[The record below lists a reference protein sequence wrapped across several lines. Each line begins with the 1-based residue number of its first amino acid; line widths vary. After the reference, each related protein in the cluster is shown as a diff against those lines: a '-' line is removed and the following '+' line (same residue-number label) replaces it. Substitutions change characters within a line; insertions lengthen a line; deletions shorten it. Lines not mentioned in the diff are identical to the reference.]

1 LQRLSSRGWY
11 TVALRPSFWLIL
23 LLLVLITIPHY
34 REVIQ
39 YPSFLTNLLVNIGL
53 DRHAFERILYLIP
66 VIWAGFV
73 FGWKG
78 ALASSIIALGCM
90 LPRAI
95 FISPESKDAISETA
109 AVFILG
115 DMIAFGFGALGRQ
128 REQRVYLSA
137 LNYISGVVSQSLEL
151 KQILNSSI
159 DSVIDVMDV
168 DIVLIFLLD
177 SQASELILGASR
189 GVSTLF
195 ASGLD
200 RMELGEGLNSVVA
213 QTGEPM
219 FIKNSS
225 KDPRLTKTE
234 VKEEGIQSQI
244 IVPLKS
250 KGKVMG
256 TICVAMRRQRRFNKD
271 EVSLLAAIGNQIGVA
286 IENARLYEEEH
297 EVAEQLRASEERYRT
312 LFQNAHDAI
321 WVHDMD
327 GNIVSANA
335 AVARLTGYEVKEL
348 CQMNVK
354 SFLSDE
360 SLNLAKDIRTRLLSG
375 EPVIEPYEQ
384 KLINKEGN
392 EAILK
397 LTTNLVEVEGK
408 PVGFQNIARD
418 VSREKVMQESLR
430 FHLGQITMA
439 QEEERKRIAREL
451 HDETIQ
457 SLVVLARQLD
467 DVISISGDLS
477 FDKRR
482 LLENLHKQ
490 LNDIMADV
498 RRMIQDL
505 RPPTLD
511 RLGLMPALE
520 SLASNI
526 GKRSGMNIE
535 VTVRGISR
543 RFSPE
548 IELMLFRVA
557 QEALSNALKHSQATE
572 AQVTVEF
579 ADRIIRVTVRDNGC
593 GFSLP
598 ETTGDLVKQ
607 GRLGLAGMQERI
619 QLVGGSFKMESEPG
633 AGTIVIIEAPL

>member
-1 LQRLSSRGWY
+1 MQRLSSRGWY

-23 LLLVLITIPHY
+23 VLLVLITIPHY

-95 FISPESKDAISETA
+95 FISPEPKDAISETA

-200 RMELGEGLNSVVA
+200 RMKLGEGLNSVVA

-256 TICVAMRRQRRFNKD
+256 TICVAVRRQRRFNKD

-360 SLNLAKDIRTRLLSG
+360 SLNLAKDIRTKLLSG

-535 VTVRGISR
+535 VTVRGVSR

-548 IELMLFRVA
+548 IELVLFRVA

>member
-1 LQRLSSRGWY
+1 LQRLPSRGWY
-11 TVALRPSFWLIL
+11 TVAFRPSFWLIL
-23 LLLVLITIPHY
+23 VLLVLITIPHY

-39 YPSFLTNLLVNIGL
+39 YPSFLTNLLTNIGL
-53 DRHAFERILYLIP
+53 DRHAFERILYLVPI
-66 VIWAGFV
+66 IWAGFV
-73 FGWKG
+73 FGWEG
-78 ALASSIIALGCM
+78 ALVTTIIALGCM

-95 FISPESKDAISETA
+95 FISTEPRDAIFETA

-115 DMIAFGFGALGRQ
+115 DMAVFAFAALWRQ

-159 DSVIDVMDV
+159 DSIVDVMGV

-177 SQASELILGASR
+177 NEAGEIVLWASR
-189 GVSTLF
+189 GVSNSF
-195 ASGLD
+195 ASGVG
-200 RMELGEGLNSVVA
+200 RMKLGEGLNSMVA

-219 FIKNSS
+219 FIKNTS

-256 TICVAMRRQRRFNKD
+256 TICVAMRGQRRFNKD

-354 SFLSDE
+354 SFLSEE

-375 EPVIEPYEQ
+375 EAVIEPYEQ
-384 KLINKEGN
+384 KLITKGGI

-430 FHLGQITMA
+430 FYLGQITMA

-451 HDETIQ
+451 HDDTIQ

-467 DVISISGDLS
+467 DIISISNDLP
-477 FDKRR
+477 FDKKR

-490 LNDIMADV
+490 TNDIMADV
-498 RRMIQDL
+498 RRMSQDL

-511 RLGLMPALE
+511 RLGLISALE
-520 SLASNI
+520 SLVSNI
-526 GKRSGMNIE
+526 RKRSGMNIE
-535 VTVRGISR
+535 VTVQGVSR

-548 IELMLFRVA
+548 IELVLFRVA
-557 QEALSNALKHSQATE
+557 QEALSNTLKHSQATE

-579 ADRIIRVTVRDNGC
+579 ADKTIRIIVKDNGC

-619 QLVGGSFKMESEPG
+619 QLVGGNFKIKSEPG
-633 AGTIVIIEAPL
+633 AGTTVIIEAPL

>member
-23 LLLVLITIPHY
+23 VLLILITVPHY

-39 YPSFLTNLLVNIGL
+39 YPSFLTNLLANMGL
-53 DRHAFERILYLIP
+53 DRHAFERILYLVP

-78 ALASSIIALGCM
+78 ASVTAIIALGCM

-95 FISPESKDAISETA
+95 FISPEPKDAIFETT
-109 AVFILG
+109 AVFILSA
-115 DMIAFGFGALGRQ
+115 MVVFGFTALGRQ

-151 KQILNSSI
+151 KQILDSSI
-159 DSVIDVMDV
+159 DSIINVMDV
-168 DIVLIFLLD
+168 DIILIFLLD
-177 SQASELILGASR
+177 NEAHELILCASR
-189 GVSTLF
+189 GVSNSF
-195 ASGLD
+195 ASGID
-200 RMELGEGLNSVVA
+200 RIELGEGLNSTVA

-219 FIKNSS
+219 FIKNTS

-354 SFLSDE
+354 SFLSEE

-384 KLINKEGN
+384 KLITKGGV

-397 LTTNLVEVEGK
+397 LTTNLVEVDGK

-430 FHLGQITMA
+430 FYLGQITMA

-467 DVISISGDLS
+467 DIISISSDLS

-490 LNDIMADV
+490 TNDIMADV

-520 SLASNI
+520 SLVSTI
-526 GKRSGMNIE
+526 RKRSGMNIE

-548 IELMLFRVA
+548 IELVLFRVA

-579 ADRIIRVTVRDNGC
+579 VDKIIRVTVRDNGC
-593 GFSLP
+593 GFYLP

-619 QLVGGSFKMESEPG
+619 QLVGGSFKIKSEPG

>member
-1 LQRLSSRGWY
+1 
-11 TVALRPSFWLIL
+11 
-23 LLLVLITIPHY
+23 
-34 REVIQ
+34 
-39 YPSFLTNLLVNIGL
+39 
-53 DRHAFERILYLIP
+53 
-66 VIWAGFV
+66 
-73 FGWKG
+73 
-78 ALASSIIALGCM
+78 
-90 LPRAI
+90 
-95 FISPESKDAISETA
+95 
-109 AVFILG
+109 
-115 DMIAFGFGALGRQ
+115 
-128 REQRVYLSA
+128 
-137 LNYISGVVSQSLEL
+137 VVSQSLEL

-159 DSVIDVMDV
+159 DSIVDVMSV

-177 SQASELILGASR
+177 SQAGELVLCARR
-189 GVSTLF
+189 GVSDSF
-195 ASGLD
+195 ASGVD
-200 RMELGEGLNSVVA
+200 RLELGKGLNSLVA
-213 QTGEPM
+213 QTGEPV
-219 FIKNSS
+219 FTKNASE
-225 KDPRLTKTE
+225 DPRLTKAE
-234 VKEEGIQSQI
+234 VKEEDIQSQI

-256 TICVAMRRQRRFNKD
+256 TICVAMRSRRRFNKD

-354 SFLSDE
+354 SFLSEE

-384 KLINKEGN
+384 KLMTKEGV

-397 LTTNLVEVEGK
+397 LTTNLVEVGGK
-408 PVGFQNIARD
+408 PFGFQNIARD
-418 VSREKVMQESLR
+418 ISREKRMQESLR
-430 FHLGQITMA
+430 FYLGQITMA
-439 QEEERKRIAREL
+439 QEDERKRIAREL
-451 HDETIQ
+451 HDQTIQ

-467 DVISISGDLS
+467 DIISASGDWS

-482 LLENLHKQ
+482 LLESLHNQ
-490 LNDIMADV
+490 ANDIMADV
-498 RRMIQDL
+498 RRMSQDL

-511 RLGLMPALE
+511 RLGLIPALE
-520 SLASNI
+520 WLTSNI

-535 VTVRGISR
+535 VIVRGTSR

-548 IELMLFRVA
+548 VELVFFRIV
-557 QEALSNALKHSQATE
+557 QEALSNTTRHSQATSAE
-572 AQVTVEF
+572 VKVEFGQKSVAVTVK
-579 ADRIIRVTVRDNGC
+579 DDGC
-593 GFSLP
+593 GFDLP
-598 ETTGDLVKQ
+598 ETTGDLIKQ

-619 QLVGGSFKMESEPG
+619 QLVGGSLKITSEPSS
-633 AGTIVIIEAPL
+633 GTTVVIEAPL

>member
-1 LQRLSSRGWY
+1 LQRLPSRGWY
-11 TVALRPSFWLIL
+11 TVALGPSFWLIL
-23 LLLVLITIPHY
+23 ALLVLITVPHY

-39 YPSFLTNLLVNIGL
+39 YPSFLTNLLANIGL
-53 DRHAFERILYLIP
+53 DRHAFERILYLVPI
-66 VIWAGFV
+66 IIAGFV
-73 FGWKG
+73 FGWRG
-78 ALASSIIALGCM
+78 ALVTAVVALGCM

-95 FISPESKDAISETA
+95 FISPEPKDAIFETA

-115 DMIAFGFGALGRQ
+115 DTIAFGFAALGRQ
-128 REQRVYLSA
+128 REQHVYLSA

-159 DSVIDVMDV
+159 DSIIDVMSV

-177 SQASELILGASR
+177 NEASELVLCASR
-189 GVSTLF
+189 GVSNSF
-195 ASGLD
+195 ASGVG
-200 RMELGEGLNSVVA
+200 RMELGEGLNSMVA

-219 FIKNSS
+219 FIKNTS

-256 TICVAMRRQRRFNKD
+256 TICVAMRGQRRFNKD
-271 EVSLLAAIGNQIGVA
+271 EVSLLAATGNQIGVA

-297 EVAEQLRASEERYRT
+297 EVAEQLRTSEEKYRT

-354 SFLSDE
+354 SFLSE
-360 SLNLAKDIRTRLLSG
+360 GSLNLAKDVRMRLLSG

-384 KLINKEGN
+384 QLITKGGV
-392 EAILK
+392 EAIIN
-397 LTTNLVEVEGK
+397 LTTNLVDVNGE

-418 VSREKVMQESLR
+418 VSREKSMQESLR
-430 FHLGQITMA
+430 FYLGQITMA

-451 HDETIQ
+451 HDATIQ

-467 DVISISGDLS
+467 DIISISGDLS

-490 LNDIMADV
+490 TNDIMADV

-511 RLGLMPALE
+511 RLGLISALE

-526 GKRSGMNIE
+526 RKRSGMNIE
-535 VTVRGISR
+535 ITVHGVSR

-548 IELMLFRVA
+548 IELVLFRVA
-557 QEALSNALKHSQATE
+557 QEALSNVLKHSQATE

-579 ADRIIRVTVRDNGC
+579 VDKIIRVIVKDNGC
-593 GFSLP
+593 GFYLP

-619 QLVGGSFKMESEPG
+619 QLVSGSFRIKSEPG
-633 AGTIVIIEAPL
+633 NGTTVVIEAPL